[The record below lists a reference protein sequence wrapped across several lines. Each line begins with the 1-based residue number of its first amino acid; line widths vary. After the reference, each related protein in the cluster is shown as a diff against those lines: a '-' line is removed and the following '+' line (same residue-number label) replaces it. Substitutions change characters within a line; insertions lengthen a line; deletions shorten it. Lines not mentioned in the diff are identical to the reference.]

1 MQRGDTWRLAWEE
14 ADGGGGEGRDFQ
26 TEEQAQRKG
35 QWEEQ
40 PEKTGEMTAEGGR
53 ANSEDMRARPFFS
66 ADQGETEAQSG
77 GVLCPHSKAEP

>member
-40 PEKTGEMTAEGGR
+40 PEKTKGEMTAEGG
-53 ANSEDMRARPFFS
+53 NSEDMRARPFFS
-66 ADQGETEAQSG
+66 VDQGETEAQSG